1 MKVNKITE
9 FCTKCGSQLV
19 DKSDYCHKCGS
30 KIEMIKGVPTAVP
43 VETKIPS
50 QSVMEYDSSKYDRRR
65 RVVIGLSVGIIVVI
79 LVPVILMSIVGVV
92 NYQHIGTYY
101 YDETSTDYTNLNLVI
116 DNNVGSIDIFYDDT
130 MTKPFEAK
138 VELYGRKDASLSDA
152 MNFTTTYLN
161 NDTMEITFVSGE
173 FDFFFWDKKVFTY
186 DITVYIN
193 PTVTADIFVYASTGS
208 VSLST
213 EAIDSLNMVNVDLQ
227 SSTGSI
233 DLDMRNSVN
242 TTLNNLSL
250 GTSTGRIDI
259 DLGVRTVLNDSYVL
273 IATSTGSIGF
283 EFVDL
288 ISTDSITWEISTST
302 GSINIGIMQNIV
314 YPFQFFSLFDVDTS
328 TGSITVDFFFNE
340 TIGYQFDGSTS
351 TGSVDILGNEDGYYS
366 PNYATAENL
375 YDFDL
380 ITSTGSI
387 TVTEM

>member
-65 RVVIGLSVGIIVVI
+65 KVVIGLSVGIIVVI
-79 LVPVILMSIVGVV
+79 LVPIILLSIVGVV

-101 YDETSTDYTNLNLVI
+101 YDETSMDYTNLNLAI

-161 NDTMEITFVSGE
+161 NDTMEIAFVSGE

-186 DITVYIN
+186 DITVSIN
-193 PTVTADIFVYASTGS
+193 PTVTADIFVSASTGS

-213 EAIDSLNMVNVDLQ
+213 EEIDSLDIVNIDLQ

-242 TTLNNLSL
+242 TTLNGLNLV
-250 GTSTGRIDI
+250 TSTGRVDV

-273 IATSTGSIGF
+273 IDTSTGSIDF
-283 EFVDL
+283 RFIDL
-288 ISTDSITWEISTST
+288 ISADSMIWEIITST
-302 GSINIGIMQNIV
+302 GSINIEIMQDIV
-314 YPFQFFSLFDVDTS
+314 YPFQFLSFFDVETS
-328 TGSITVDFFFNE
+328 TGSITVDFLFNA
-340 TIGYQFDGSTS
+340 TIGYHFYGSTS
-351 TGSVDILGNEDGYYS
+351 TGSVDILGSENAYSS
-366 PNYATAENL
+366 PNYLTAENL

-380 ITSTGSI
+380 VTSTGSV